1 MPRQRRSAKAQ
12 VASQVCEK
20 RINYASIK
28 GDKKFQERSS
38 LDPASEQDN
47 AQGQHLTD
55 LDENLAQ
62 GQSLT
67 SALVRSN
74 AQEASA
80 DGQVCVMS
88 KNGFQNAPNLSKALY
103 LVLGEAGE
111 PNGKIAYEKYRGLFD
126 DPDISDQRKDEI
138 IKLLFIFGNAFYDA
152 TFAYEW
158 SGSACGK
165 PGDEEEIA
173 PGERGGVVGSNGVT
187 LTTVFNACAAE

>member
-1 MPRQRRSAKAQ
+1 
-12 VASQVCEK
+12 
-20 RINYASIK
+20 
-28 GDKKFQERSS
+28 
-38 LDPASEQDN
+38 LDPAPEQDN

-55 LDENLAQ
+55 MDESQAQ

-74 AQEASA
+74 AQKVSA

-103 LVLGEAGE
+103 LVLGDVEE
-111 PNGKIAYEKYRGLFD
+111 PKGKIQYERYRELFD
-126 DPDISDQRKDEI
+126 DPDIGDERKDEI

-158 SGSACGK
+158 AGSACGK
-165 PGDEEEIA
+165 PSDNEEIA
-173 PGERGGVVGSNGVT
+173 PGERGGVVSSDGVT
-187 LTTVFNACAAE
+187 LTKVFNACAAE

>member
-28 GDKKFQERSS
+28 EDKKFQERSS
-38 LDPASEQDN
+38 LDQASEQDN
-47 AQGQHLTD
+47 AQGQHFTD
-55 LDENLAQ
+55 MDENRAQ

-103 LVLGEAGE
+103 LVLGDVEE
-111 PNGKIAYEKYRGLFD
+111 PRGKIQYERYRELFD
-126 DPDISDQRKDEI
+126 DPDIGDERKDEI
-138 IKLLFIFGNAFYDA
+138 IKLLFAVGNAFYDA

-158 SGSACGK
+158 ASSTCGK
-165 PGDEEEIA
+165 PSEKEEIA
-173 PGERGGVVGSNGVT
+173 PGERDGMVGSDGVT
-187 LTTVFNACAAE
+187 LTKIFN

>member
-1 MPRQRRSAKAQ
+1 MPTQRRSAIEQ
-12 VASQVCEK
+12 VVSQICGEK
-20 RINYASIK
+20 EKCAKLKVEEKYE
-28 GDKKFQERSS
+28 GQSS
-38 LDPASEQDN
+38 SNPPPEQSN

-55 LDENLAQ
+55 MDENQAQ
-62 GQSLT
+62 GQSST

-103 LVLGEAGE
+103 LVLGDVEE
-111 PNGKIAYEKYRGLFD
+111 PKGKIQYERYRELFD
-126 DPDISDQRKDEI
+126 DPDIGDERKDEI
-138 IKLLFIFGNAFYDA
+138 IKLLFVFGNAFYEA

-158 SGSACGK
+158 AGSTCGK
-165 PGDEEEIA
+165 PRDNEEIA

-187 LTTVFNACAAE
+187 LTAVFNVCAAE